1 MSIESRLNPG
11 WALLIGLVVG
21 AVGVVVADRV
31 SEPEPD
37 LPKVVATYCAPYW
50 DLRGEHWGF
59 LRRLEGFEIGYP
71 VYVWDDG
78 TRSVPEASEF
88 ATRRVGASDHVV
100 DVYDDY
106 CIAAP

>member
-78 TRSVPEASEF
+78 THSVPQAIG
-88 ATRRVGASDHVV
+88 TRKRDSQGV
-100 DVYDDY
+100 DVYGDL

>member
-11 WALLIGLVVG
+11 WALLTGLAVG

-31 SEPEPD
+31 SEPEPEF
-37 LPKVVATYCAPYW
+37 PKVVATYCAPFW
-50 DLRGEHWGF
+50 DFDNEHYGF

-78 TRSVPEASEF
+78 TRSLPETSEY
-88 ATRRVGASDHVV
+88 TERMMRDEGGV
-100 DVYDDY
+100 DVYADY